1 MSLELPKTTRHDF
14 GHGTGLIQEVTQAL
28 GDAPIDL
35 VCQPTAEKPG
45 RNGGFMVENADF
57 TKGNGGFMMEKYG
70 NMLNSPREMVIFY
83 DVLIGSRVDSG
94 D

>member
-1 MSLELPKTTRHDF
+1 M
-14 GHGTGLIQEVTQAL
+14 GLWW
-28 GDAPIDL
+28 
-35 VCQPTAEKPG
+35 K
-45 RNGGFMVENADF
+45 NADF
-57 TKGNGGFMMEKYG
+57 TKGNAGFMVEKYG